1 MSSVSLSVI
10 RSFKL
15 LADKRFYPGIGV
27 PSVQLIGPG
36 SSPAIFSAIDAPGS
50 TEAAASLEQEQ
61 QEPVTSRNARMH
73 APRVTGSFDHPVL
86 PMPPVGNI
94 RD

>member
-1 MSSVSLSVI
+1 VSSVSSSLI
-10 RSFKL
+10 RSFKI
-15 LADKRFYPGIGV
+15 LADKRFYPGIAI
-27 PSVQLIGPG
+27 PTVQLIGPG
-36 SSPAIFSAIDAPGS
+36 SSPTILSAIDAPGS
-50 TEAAASLEQEQ
+50 MEAAASLEQEQ

-94 RD
+94 RN